1 MDSSFSQPLCIIPS
15 RFSNLSL
22 RVTMITLVA
31 TGNMYFTKIV
41 MMHNAVR
48 KSEQFI
54 VYIR

>member
-1 MDSSFSQPLCIIPS
+1 
-15 RFSNLSL
+15 
-22 RVTMITLVA
+22 MITLVA
-31 TGNMYFTKIV
+31 TGNMYFMKMV